1 MRALLLSYTGIGLL
15 WVFCL
20 GFSQWRRILRGLIA
34 YREIWTVAHA
44 RPEELVNDGDREARL
59 EAARYAHRLLWRVLF
74 LVMLSI
80 VFWWI
85 ETLYFAYLSG
95 HPAKAKRF
103 VSFVAW
109 LLDPELV
116 PDPEGAIIGAPMC
129 PHCARDLR
137 CQDMSQIQNVVLIG
151 KLADGSHAPLPF
163 QAIEVGPKHPTKIY
177 CEATLAVQF
186 TPTHFVVK
194 GLNVVSFTRANDTE
208 IKLGETVLKRGE
220 IVKLVLEKA

>member
-151 KLADGSHAPLPF
+151 KLADGSQAP
-163 QAIEVGPKHPTKIY
+163 
-177 CEATLAVQF
+177 LAVQF